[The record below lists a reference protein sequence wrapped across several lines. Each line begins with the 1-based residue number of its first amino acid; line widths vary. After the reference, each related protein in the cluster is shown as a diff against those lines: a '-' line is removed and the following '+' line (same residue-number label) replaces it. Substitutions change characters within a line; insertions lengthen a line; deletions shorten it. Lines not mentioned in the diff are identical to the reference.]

1 MNAADIITTIL
12 LLIIIAPIIGTMV
25 PTGSVRFMTVMG
37 NSMEPTITAS
47 DIIIVTPTDTDQL
60 AVGDVIAFRHK
71 FDNALY
77 PVTITHRIVGLA
89 NEGYRT
95 KGDAYTDADDYVVAP
110 EEVIGIMRF
119 KFPFLGALVHF
130 ADTGAGLVTL
140 VLVPALV
147 IIALEVRKIIEHRRV
162 SA

>member
-25 PTGSVRFMTVMG
+25 PTGTVRFMTVTG
-37 NSMEPTITAS
+37 SSMEPTITAN
-47 DIIIVTPTDTDQL
+47 DIIIVTPTDKDQL
-60 AVGDVIAFRHK
+60 AIGDVIAFRHQ

-77 PVTITHRIVGLA
+77 PATITHRIVGLA
-89 NEGYRT
+89 KDGYRT
-95 KGDAYTDADDYVVAP
+95 KGDAYADADDYVVAH
-110 EEVIGIMRF
+110 EEVIGVMRF
-119 KFPFLGALVHF
+119 KLPILGALVHF

-147 IIALEVRKIIEHRRV
+147 IIALEVRKIIGHRR
-162 SA
+162 AGA